1 MEKDDFLA
9 LYRLNRA
16 PIAESIMFVLRP
28 QIEKMIKAEVASKV
42 ETNVYRF
49 QEAFTDSAQFFD
61 MIDDKLRQII
71 AEEGS
76 FSLLREGMKTMLEE
90 LDTLEAFVK
99 EKDDA

>member
-28 QIEKMIKAEVASKV
+28 QIEKMVKDEVASKV
-42 ETNVYRF
+42 NTNVYRF

-76 FSLLREGMKTMLEE
+76 FSMLREGMKAMIDELER
-90 LDTLEAFVK
+90 LEAFVG
-99 EKDDA
+99 ERR

>member
-1 MEKDDFLA
+1 MMEKDDFLA

-28 QIEKMIKAEVASKV
+28 QIEKMVKAEVASKV
-42 ETNVYRF
+42 DTNVYRF

-76 FSLLREGMKTMLEE
+76 FSILREGMRAMLEE
-90 LDTLEAFVK
+90 LETLEAFAG
-99 EKDDA
+99 EKK